1 MSFIFRHYK
10 KNLFFISLLEDDG
23 FESLFENNKR
33 TIKFDNKVVGLA
45 PSQDMLYILSLN
57 DFPVM
62 NVCDVTN
69 KQKKK

>member
-1 MSFIFRHYK
+1 MFRHYK
-10 KNLFFISLLEDDG
+10 KILFISLLKDDR

-33 TIKFDNKVVGLA
+33 TNKFDNKVVGLA
-45 PSQDMLYILSLN
+45 PRQDMLYILSLN

-69 KQKKK
+69 K